1 MYEKKIKIKV
11 MQMIFYVFYIDF
23 IPTAKLN
30 LISILKNQID
40 FLHKCTCIYKISF
53 AGIIMCLSKT
63 YPLYAEIWK

>member
-40 FLHKCTCIYKISF
+40 LIPAQTYVHVYIRY
-53 AGIIMCLSKT
+53 LSR
-63 YPLYAEIWK
+63 E